1 MIADTILIKEDE
13 NEILTKNLSSE
24 WEEIS
29 YNLEDSDVEES
40 QKKQDND
47 QNEINQ
53 NLQSRRSRRNA
64 IKSAYQ
70 STNLNI

>member
-29 YNLEDSDVEES
+29 YNLDNSFEEDEVYFSYLIF
-40 QKKQDND
+40 N
-47 QNEINQ
+47 
-53 NLQSRRSRRNA
+53 
-64 IKSAYQ
+64 
-70 STNLNI
+70 T